1 MVPGPARVCRLLC
14 GLDSEVEDELHLP
27 FTCPFFQ
34 DQRGELLLSVIRGNE
49 GHTVVGDELLD
60 FLRKEKS
67 WEVNLGLC
75 KFISHIM
82 NVVSSAHREDPESRS
97 AAGVFTLLVMK
108 ILE

>member
-14 GLDSEVEDELHLP
+14 GSDSEVEDELHNML

-34 DQRGELLLSVIRGNE
+34 DQRVELLLPVIRGNE

-60 FLRKEKS
+60 FLRKDKW

-75 KFISHIM
+75 KFISQIM
-82 NVVSSAHREDPESRS
+82 NVVSSAHREDLEFRS
-97 AAGVFTLLVMK
+97 AARVFTL
-108 ILE
+108 